1 MHCNRVCIVTES
13 VIMKLYC
20 TKQLI
25 LSCEVVRF
33 DTALVSSLSVLFPV
47 LPDFLWI
54 LPSAVIFSLSCQHI
68 FIKFL
73 MLSFLSRYLM
83 LMFFLLELDKLIGN
97 WLIYFHWVSKAQK
110 FWLKPC
116 RFFDEFLTIFISE
129 RNNLFQYIL
138 GVCRWNRLQALP
150 KLLK

>member
-1 MHCNRVCIVTES
+1 MHCNWVCYNEAL
-13 VIMKLYC
+13 LYKATDFELWGC
-20 TKQLI
+20 SLWYC
-25 LSCEVVRF
+25 S
-33 DTALVSSLSVLFPV
+33 VSSLSVLFPV

-97 WLIYFHWVSKAQK
+97 WLIYFHRVSKAQK